1 MRENWKISILF
12 YINDISF
19 IILVDEYNNIIMYIL
34 VYFLKSFD

>member
-12 YINDISF
+12 YINDINF

-34 VYFLKSFD
+34 VYFLISFD

>member
-34 VYFLKSFD
+34 VYFLISFD

>member
-12 YINDISF
+12 YINDINF

-34 VYFLKSFD
+34 VYFLKCFD

>member
-12 YINDISF
+12 YINDINF

>member
-12 YINDISF
+12 YINDINF
-19 IILVDEYNNIIMYIL
+19 IILVDEYNNKIMYIL

>member
-12 YINDISF
+12 YINDINF
-19 IILVDEYNNIIMYIL
+19 IILVDEYKNIIMYIL